1 MKIENALKGN
11 NSLIFQQRVV
21 CSLIYFTQ
29 SLQKI
34 DLQVKSMTFTYIHQL
49 YMLYIVHAHVPGT
62 FKSNTCSWYFCVYRE
77 LIDAPSWVV
86 PVIEWLWF
94 RPTTLPGL
102 SSVQIPHHPVL
113 NNYIRNKL
121 QISWYVKVKLYI
133 FFKLN
138 CLNKK

>member
-49 YMLYIVHAHVPGT
+49 YMLYIVHAHVHLNPIHVVDIFVST
-62 FKSNTCSWYFCVYRE
+62 ESLLTHLPE
-77 LIDAPSWVV
+77 LF
-86 PVIEWLWF
+86 LW
-94 RPTTLPGL
+94 
-102 SSVQIPHHPVL
+102 
-113 NNYIRNKL
+113 
-121 QISWYVKVKLYI
+121 
-133 FFKLN
+133 
-138 CLNKK
+138 